1 AGGDAAA
8 DVAARLKWRVLP
20 DLGDRNLGEHG
31 KVGEGRAA
39 HIVIDG
45 LTLVAETRGTIGHQS
60 LALRRADRSAKVG
73 LARKAAFAL
82 TAFGGVERYLMLARL
97 HAGHARADLAHD
109 SGALMPQYARE
120 DALAVDPVQRIGV
133 SVADAC
139 RHDLDQHLARLLA
152 FKVKLD
158 DFEGLFRFKRNS
170 STGFH
175 RPVSFLLAISTPR
188 R

>member
-1 AGGDAAA
+1 DVDADDLVGTDHPGALDHVEADAAESEDHDILARLHLRRVDDRPDAGGDAAA

-82 TAFGGVERYLMLARL
+82 TA
-97 HAGHARADLAHD
+97 
-109 SGALMPQYARE
+109 
-120 DALAVDPVQRIGV
+120 
-133 SVADAC
+133 
-139 RHDLDQHLARLLA
+139 
-152 FKVKLD
+152 
-158 DFEGLFRFKRNS
+158 
-170 STGFH
+170 
-175 RPVSFLLAISTPR
+175 
-188 R
+188 